1 MKPVNKRSTMLG
13 RILFLFLLV
22 TMVLGLLI
30 NVIIPDRKNS
40 ALENRPLQQ
49 FPQFSVANI
58 VSGKTFDQW
67 DDWFT
72 DQFVFRDQY
81 MHLGYLLKKGMG
93 MKEINE
99 VYLAKGRLIQASNPY
114 DEQIV
119 NENLNAVLTFMEHNA
134 LNTSVMIVPTSAI
147 VNESALPKNAPHTTM
162 DPLFDA
168 MNLQFNGAAKI
179 IDVRKEMADHQKE
192 DLYYKTDHH
201 WTSLGAYYAFSQF
214 ALANNITTSLEQFDK
229 MPVSQ
234 NFQGTLSSK
243 TGDPFLKDQI
253 DLYVY
258 KQMPDYIMTRD
269 GKDGKRTMYN
279 ESALDQK
286 DQYQVFTGTNVGV
299 LQIETDND
307 SDRRLIVFKDSYAN
321 TFLQFL
327 IPYYR
332 TITVVDPRYY
342 YEDLT
347 ILLRQVLPTDALFL
361 YNYDNFVSD
370 ANLSNVMSVY
380 SQNQ

>member
-81 MHLGYLLKKGMG
+81 MHLGYLLKKGIG

>member
-40 ALENRPLQQ
+40 VLENRPLQQ

-119 NENLNAVLTFMEHNA
+119 NENLNAVLTFMEHNT

-168 MNLQFNGAAKI
+168 MNLQFNGSAKI
-179 IDVRKEMADHQKE
+179 IDVRKEMADHQQE

>member
-1 MKPVNKRSTMLG
+1 MLG

>member
-1 MKPVNKRSTMLG
+1 MKQVNNRSTMLG
-13 RILFLFLLV
+13 RILFLFLLG
-22 TMVLGLLI
+22 TMVLGLIINLI
-30 NVIIPDRKNS
+30 VPDRKNS
-40 ALENRPLQQ
+40 MLENRPLEQ

-58 VSGKTFDQW
+58 TSGKTFDQW
-67 DDWFT
+67 NDWFT

-93 MKEINE
+93 MKEINS
-99 VYLAKGRLIQASNPY
+99 VYLAKERLIQASNPY

-119 NENLNAVLTFMEHNA
+119 DQNLKAILTFMEHNGI
-134 LNTSVMIVPTSAI
+134 NTNVMIVPTSAI
-147 VNESALPKNAPHTTM
+147 INEKELPNYVSPTTM

-168 MNLQFNGAAKI
+168 MNRQLKDSAKI

-214 ALANNITTSLEQFDK
+214 ALANGINTKIEQFDR
-229 MPVSQ
+229 MPVSRT
-234 NFQGTLSSK
+234 FQGTLSSK
-243 TGDPFLKDQI
+243 TGNPFLKDQI

-269 GKDGKRTMYN
+269 GKEGTRTMYN
-279 ESALDQK
+279 EFALDQK

-299 LQIETDND
+299 LQIEMDND

-321 TFLQFL
+321 TMLQFL

-347 ILLRQVLPTDALFL
+347 ILLRQTLPTDALFL

-370 ANLSNVMSVY
+370 TNLSNVMSVY

>member
-40 ALENRPLQQ
+40 VLENRPLQQ

-58 VSGKTFDQW
+58 VSGKIFDQW

-99 VYLAKGRLIQASNPY
+99 VYLAKDRLIQASNPY

-119 NENLNAVLTFMEHNA
+119 NENLNAILTFMEHNA

-162 DPLFDA
+162 DSLFDA
-168 MNLQFNGAAKI
+168 MNLQFSGSAKI

-229 MPVSQ
+229 MPVSR

-299 LQIETDND
+299 LQIEMDND

-347 ILLRQVLPTDALFL
+347 ILLRQALPTDALFL

>member
-1 MKPVNKRSTMLG
+1 MLG

-40 ALENRPLQQ
+40 VLENRPLQQ

-168 MNLQFNGAAKI
+168 MNLQFNGSAKI
-179 IDVRKEMADHQKE
+179 IDVRKEMADHQQE